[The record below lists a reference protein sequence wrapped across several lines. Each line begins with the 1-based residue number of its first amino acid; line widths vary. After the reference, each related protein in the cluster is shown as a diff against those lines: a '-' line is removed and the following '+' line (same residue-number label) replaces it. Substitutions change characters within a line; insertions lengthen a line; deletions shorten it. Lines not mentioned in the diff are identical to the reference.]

1 MADNMFGPT
10 LLPATPVGPIRPNPV
25 NPANLA
31 MNQQAQAI
39 PSQPQTNVIYVHGMQ
54 EVLEHPAGPNE
65 HLYFP
70 EMDARVIWV
79 RDTDSK
85 GQIKNPLTKLSYTT
99 EEVAFGPE
107 ANFVTKQE
115 FQKLFD
121 IVLATNGNVS
131 KLMQELGGTADESS
145 V

>member
-1 MADNMFGPT
+1 MADNVFGPT
-10 LLPATPVGPIRPNPV
+10 LIPATPVGPVRPNPV
-25 NPANLA
+25 NPVNLA
-31 MNQQAQAI
+31 MNQQAQAVS
-39 PSQPQTNVIYVHGMQ
+39 SQPQSNVIYVDGMQ
-54 EVLEHPAGPNE
+54 NVLEHPAGPNE

-70 EMDARVIWV
+70 EKNDNVIWV
-79 RDTDSK
+79 RDTDAK
-85 GQIKNPLTKLSYTT
+85 GEIKNPLKKLTYTM

-121 IVLATNGNVS
+121 LVRSTNGTVN
-131 KLMQELGGTADESS
+131 KLMEELGGTQHEPS

>member
-1 MADNMFGPT
+1 MAGNMFGPAIA
-10 LLPATPVGPIRPNPV
+10 PATPVGPIMPTM
-25 NPANLA
+25 A
-31 MNQQAQAI
+31 MNQQAQAVSS
-39 PSQPQTNVIYVHGMQ
+39 PPQSNVIYVDGMQ
-54 EVLEHPAGPNE
+54 NVLEHPAGPNE

-70 EMDARVIWV
+70 EKETNVIWV

-85 GQIKNPLTKLSYTT
+85 GQIKNPLKKLSYTV
-99 EEVAFGPE
+99 EDVAFGPE

-121 IVLATNGNVS
+121 IVLSTNGNVN
-131 KLMQELGGTADESS
+131 KLMKELGGTPNESS

>member
-10 LLPATPVGPIRPNPV
+10 LIPATPVGTVRPNTV
-25 NPANLA
+25 A

-39 PSQPQTNVIYVHGMQ
+39 PTPPQSNVIYVPNMQ
-54 EVLEHPAGPNE
+54 SVLEHPAGPNE
-65 HLYFP
+65 HMYFP
-70 EMDARVIWV
+70 ESNSNVIWV

-85 GQIKNPLTKLSYTT
+85 GQIKNPLVKLVFTT
-99 EEVAFGPE
+99 EEVPFGPE

-115 FQKLFD
+115 FQKLFEL
-121 IVLATNGNVS
+121 VQSTNGAVNR
-131 KLMQELGGTADESS
+131 LMDELGGTSNEPS